1 LGPGDEP
8 ISAAGVE
15 AMLNAEDNITVHD
28 VHVPAVDL
36 HVFDQLF
43 SAQEVLQ

>member
-1 LGPGDEP
+1 
-8 ISAAGVE
+8 
-15 AMLNAEDNITVHD
+15 MLNAEDNITVHE
-28 VHVPAVDL
+28 VHVAAVDL